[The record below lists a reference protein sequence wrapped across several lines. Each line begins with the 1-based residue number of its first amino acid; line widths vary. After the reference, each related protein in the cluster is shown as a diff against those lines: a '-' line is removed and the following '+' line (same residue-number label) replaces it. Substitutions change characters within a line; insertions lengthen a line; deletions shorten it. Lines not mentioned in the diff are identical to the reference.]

1 MSMGGVREERGIDG
15 HALGTDENLMVG
27 NDGLDEV
34 VMVV

>member
-1 MSMGGVREERGIDG
+1 MMMGGVREEKGIDG
-15 HALGTDENLMVG
+15 HMLGPDGTLVVG